1 MMVATSIAGSAGNV
15 IVIAPQPIS
24 GMASCEIVAV
34 RAAAST
40 ALTTPTHC
48 ASSTGAAPFCMLSMV
63 LPDSR
68 LQAAKAFTASAA
80 ALLNSK
86 GLQASVDAARGN
98 YHGLFIPVMLSFPEA
113 DIPMIEMSVEKS
125 FDPQLHL
132 DAGKALAPLCAEGVV
147 IVGSGMSFHNMRGYG
162 DPRFT
167 APSEAFDHWLTAAS
181 ESDHDKREA
190 VLAAWTDAPSGSL
203 SHPREEHLLPL
214 MVAAGASRGKGRRIY
229 SERVMQTA
237 ISAFWFD

>member
-1 MMVATSIAGSAGNV
+1 
-15 IVIAPQPIS
+15 
-24 GMASCEIVAV
+24 
-34 RAAAST
+34 
-40 ALTTPTHC
+40 
-48 ASSTGAAPFCMLSMV
+48 MLSMV

-68 LQAAKAFTASAA
+68 LQAAKAIAASAA

-86 GLQASVDAARGN
+86 GLQASVDAARGID
-98 YHGLFIPVMLSFPEA
+98 HGLFIPMMLSFPDA

-132 DAGKALAPLCAEGVV
+132 NAGKALAPLRAEGVL

-167 APSEAFDHWLTAAS
+167 APSEEFDRWLTAAA
-181 ESDHDKREA
+181 ESDPEKRTA
-190 VLAAWTDAPSGSL
+190 LLAAWSDAPSGRL

-214 MVAAGASRGKGRRIY
+214 TVAAGASRGKGRRIY

-237 ISAFWFD
+237 ISAFRFD